1 MEILDDVNTVP
12 DTETPN
18 NDSDVSAD
26 ESDVEAVLVG
36 ATQPLTLT
44 PHAPQELTPA
54 TVFARLTL
62 LICVT
67 KVPAKHT

>member
-54 TVFARLTL
+54 VMLKL
-62 LICVT
+62 YW
-67 KVPAKHT
+67 